1 MMPQLA
7 VGGIAVDEQARVL
20 VVQRGKPPGQG
31 LWTVPGGRVEL
42 GETLAAACV
51 RELAEETGLHVEVVR
66 HVDTVER
73 IDRNDAG
80 TVLYHYVVVD
90 YLVRVVGG
98 HLCAADDAGD
108 AAWLAVDEIAR
119 RPHTAGLLPVIER
132 AIAFAARTR

>member
-1 MMPQLA
+1 MPQLA
-7 VGGIAVDEQARVL
+7 VGGIAVDEQDRVL

-66 HVDTVER
+66 HVETLER

-80 TVLYHYVVVD
+80 DVRYHYVIVD

-98 HLCAADDAGD
+98 QLCAADDAGD

-119 RPHTAGLLPVIER
+119 RPHSAGLLPVVER